1 MLYPTEIVHVH
12 DETLAV
18 VKIPTAQPTN
28 RLSSRTPTS
37 FGYLNN
43 QSSSPP
49 SVQTTGQPTEPTGQ
63 PTSQPTGPTGQP
75 TSQPTGPTGQP
86 TSQPTGPTGQ
96 PSNQPSS
103 QPSIQPISEP
113 SSQPT
118 QQPTA
123 PTGQPTGQPTGPTGQ
138 PSSQPTGP
146 SGQPTGQPSM
156 QPSSQ
161 PIAKPSSLPSR
172 QPSSQPTCQPSGQP
186 SMQPSKQPSSQPT
199 MQPTS
204 EPSGQPSMQPTS
216 QPSGQPSMQPSSQPS
231 GQPSTQPSGQ
241 PSGQPSMQPLSQP
254 SGEPSMQPSS
264 QPSGQPSRQP
274 SGQPSRQ
281 PSMHPSSQPSGQPSM
296 QPSSQPSGQPSMQPS
311 SQPSGQPS
319 MYPSSQPSGQP
330 SMQPSK
336 QPSSQPTMQP
346 TSEPSGQPSLQPSS
360 QPSGQPSMKPSSQPS
375 GQPSMCPSSQPSG
388 QPSMQPSSQPSGQP
402 SMQPSS
408 QPSGQPSMY
417 PSSQP
422 SGQPSAPPSGQPS
435 GHPSLKPVTF
445 SPSTIGDK
453 NRPTYSPTVKSS
465 PTPVPTSRPTISITP
480 SIPKIVSIV
489 VTPSSHNATLTIAL
503 FTIRDSPG
511 AVFCMAVRK
520 GSVPSTIGEVK
531 SGGTA
536 KEYLTSTKSLTI
548 VIPGLLALASYQTY
562 CYVELS
568 SGLGSNYAD
577 VIATSQVFST
587 SCCHS
592 ILFSNAPV
600 SVYGDVS
607 LYASPSSNS
616 DPVTFVFSYYLESA
630 PSQGSIIVTPTI
642 TFENGTTSSD
652 DISIISVPSSAE
664 FRSSFSLSRLKGQF
678 YMSTASTVSGTFLV
692 SLIVTGQD
700 HSTFTTATAN
710 VLILSNDQPLTAPV
724 LMPCMFDR
732 SGGYLVVAFDKPTDQ
747 AGITADMWPCI
758 KLLIF
763 TDANITTCSWT
774 SLSTIKV
781 IFTAVTATS
790 LKPSDTLSVRGGMLR
805 AACRA
810 MRSCSENYVLQS
822 HEIDYNIT
830 DRIATRYAQLTS
842 ALTVIV
848 QRPSYPV
855 IPSLLVS
862 VPTQIGACNDLFI
875 DLSASTGSGGRPW
888 SSVAWTVLAEI
899 GDTTELTAFLTNN
912 FDHSSNF
919 VTVPRS
925 MLIQT
930 TYSIGVTVTNFL
942 GDSASSSST
951 VIVSSDPN
959 LPTASILG
967 SLSRTI
973 KASDSLT
980 IPGSA
985 MVSKCG
991 SSYSLGYTW
1000 TLTNSSGALLT
1011 SKFTSTDPRK
1021 YVAPVYSLNAGSFY
1035 KVTLNLI
1042 LLSQNGLP
1050 LSSLYTAANIY
1061 VKHGNVIAAVRGGY
1075 MREVSI
1081 DRVLTLDASIS
1092 SDEDTSTGSEG
1103 LLFSWT
1109 CTIAS
1114 LTDFGSSC
1122 DFSSMNVATSSS
1134 SVFIL
1139 PANQMVLSTKYIF
1152 TVIATSK
1159 DGRSASKNVLITA
1172 LLPGS
1177 PVVFSNNTL
1186 TKFNL
1191 DSVLSIP
1198 GTVFAN
1204 VSTVAT
1210 WTAYY
1215 DGVLVPLDKSM
1226 TKQTIIFTRKESA
1239 SLINYPLAV
1248 SPNAFVA
1255 GRTYTFRLSAYPVN
1269 NPALLAKT
1277 EVVLT
1282 VNSPPIGGKTSVSPQ
1297 KGFAFETDFTIT
1309 STRWSDDI
1317 SDYPLSYSFFYQ
1329 LADSTF
1335 TPALTLAVRSPLSYA
1350 VSFLPP
1356 GLKGGSLIIRTYII
1370 IITGSFSQLYGAYAI
1385 SSPQT

>member
-1 MLYPTEIVHVH
+1 MENLQQSVPRPLLVIIGGQSPKHCHIMLMMLQRANRMLWIRILPKTLFLSLVVCNVWCVCFSDAKNVSSMHEDTTGNQNTLFSDGAQLISNSASHRKLSAYPSGVQYDYTP
-12 DETLAV
+12 DMLETAGCTRCFVSPFQFSFIASHFQTCTGHYLFVGALKAGESTHRLGAFALRSDIL
-18 VKIPTAQPTN
+18 KITTRNQP
-28 RLSSRTPTS
+28 RLSNGVFWYNTPGYS
-37 FGYLNN
+37 FGFSGVEGIYQNLADVSDLEDISRLSWFFENGLGGFRAGTHISVYGG
-43 QSSSPP
+43 SS
-49 SVQTTGQPTEPTGQ
+49 TGDEW
-63 PTSQPTGPTGQP
+63 
-75 TSQPTGPTGQP
+75 
-86 TSQPTGPTGQ
+86 
-96 PSNQPSS
+96 
-103 QPSIQPISEP
+103 
-113 SSQPT
+113 
-118 QQPTA
+118 
-123 PTGQPTGQPTGPTGQ
+123 
-138 PSSQPTGP
+138 
-146 SGQPTGQPSM
+146 
-156 QPSSQ
+156 
-161 PIAKPSSLPSR
+161 
-172 QPSSQPTCQPSGQP
+172 
-186 SMQPSKQPSSQPT
+186 SKQIYSCADYQ
-199 MQPTS
+199 TS
-204 EPSGQPSMQPTS
+204 MPVS
-216 QPSGQPSMQPSSQPS
+216 QPSGQPNRQPL
-231 GQPSTQPSGQ
+231 TQPSGQ
-241 PSGQPSMQPLSQP
+241 PTRQQNAQPLSQP
-254 SGEPSMQPSS
+254 SLQPMG
-264 QPSGQPSRQP
+264 QPSGQPIVIPLSQPTRQWSNKPSSEPSKHPQSLIPSEASRQP
-274 SGQPSRQ
+274 SFRPSTEPYVFSPNLFGATIM
-281 PSMHPSSQPSGQPSM
+281 PS
-296 QPSSQPSGQPSMQPS
+296 
-311 SQPSGQPS
+311 
-319 MYPSSQPSGQP
+319 YA
-330 SMQPSK
+330 
-336 QPSSQPTMQP
+336 PTTVGFP
-346 TSEPSGQPSLQPSS
+346 TS
-360 QPSGQPSMKPSSQPS
+360 
-375 GQPSMCPSSQPSG
+375 
-388 QPSMQPSSQPSGQP
+388 
-402 SMQPSS
+402 
-408 QPSGQPSMY
+408 
-417 PSSQP
+417 
-422 SGQPSAPPSGQPS
+422 
-435 GHPSLKPVTF
+435 T
-445 SPSTIGDK
+445 
-453 NRPTYSPTVKSS
+453 
-465 PTPVPTSRPTISITP
+465 PTSGLTISITP
-480 SIPKIVSIV
+480 PIPKITSIV
-489 VTPSSHNATLTIAL
+489 VIPSSHNVSVTVHLSAV
-503 FTIRDSPG
+503 RDSPG
-511 AVFCMAVRK
+511 AVYCIAMSE
-520 GSVPSTIGEVK
+520 GSVPSSTGEVM

-536 KEYLTSTKSLTI
+536 KQYLTSTKSLTI
-548 VIPGLLALASYQTY
+548 VIPGLLALVSYQIY

-568 SGLGSNYAD
+568 DGSGSNYAD
-577 VIATSQVFST
+577 VIATSQLFST

-600 SVYGDVS
+600 SVYGNVS
-607 LYASPSSNS
+607 LYMSSSSKS
-616 DPVTFVFSYYLESA
+616 DLSTFVFSYYLESA

-642 TFENGTTSSD
+642 TFENGTTSSG
-652 DISIISVPSSAE
+652 DISVISVPSSAE
-664 FRSSFSLSRLKGQF
+664 FRSSYSLSRLKGQF
-678 YMSTASTVSGTFLV
+678 YLSTTSTVSGTFLV

-700 HSTFTTATAN
+700 QSTFTTATTL
-710 VLILSNDQPLTAPV
+710 VHILSVDQPLQAPR
-724 LMPCMFDR
+724 LLSSAFDS
-732 SGGYLVVAFDKPTDQ
+732 SGGYFTIKFDRPTDQ
-747 AGITADMWPCI
+747 AGIKADKWSCDD
-758 KLLIF
+758 LF
-763 TDANITTCSWT
+763 TFTGSNTTTCSWT
-774 SLSTIKV
+774 SQSTIKATFAD
-781 IFTAVTATS
+781 ITAS
-790 LKPSDTLSVRGGMLR
+790 TLMPKAVVLVKGNLLR
-805 AACRA
+805 AACRSGT
-810 MRSCSENYVLQS
+810 SCADNVGMNSDANS
-822 HEIDYNIT
+822 DS
-830 DRIATRYAQLTS
+830 LT
-842 ALTVIV
+842 IV
-848 QRPSYPV
+848 QRPAYPMS
-855 IPSLLVS
+855 PSLLVS
-862 VPTQIGACNDLFI
+862 IPALLGACNDLFI

-888 SSVAWTVLAEI
+888 SSVAWTALAEI

-951 VIVSSDPN
+951 VIVSGDPN

-1092 SDEDTSTGSEG
+1092 SDEDTSTGSET

-1177 PVVFSNNTL
+1177 PVVFSNITL

-1198 GTVFAN
+1198 GTVFSN

-1255 GRTYTFRLSAYPVN
+1255 GRTYSFRLSAYPVN

-1370 IITGSFSQLYGAYAI
+1370 IITGTFSQLYGAYAI